1 MKTDI
6 TGSCKPRSDQLNAE
20 DLLGGDIEITITGFD
35 YNETRDPSPLWL
47 YHDHDP
53 KRPYKPCLT
62 MRKVLSCLWSKYAED
77 FVGRRLLLYRDPTVT
92 FGRDEVG
99 GIRIRAMSHIDAAK
113 TVLLTKTRGKRK
125 RWRIEALPE
134 RQTQAPSGDKMR
146 AAIMRAIDAFSAA
159 GVAQDELEARTGK
172 PAHAWTMADLQS
184 LRGYLEQ
191 LRSVEE

>member
-6 TGSCKPRSDQLNAE
+6 TGSCKPCSKQLNAE
-20 DLLGGDIEITITGFD
+20 DLLVGEMLIVITGFSYD
-35 YNETRDPSPLWL
+35 ETRDKQPLWL

-77 FVGRRLLLYRDPTVT
+77 YVGRALLLYCDSTVT
-92 FGRDEVG
+92 WAGVEVG
-99 GIRIRAMSHIDAAK
+99 GIRIRAMSHLDAAK

-125 RWRIEALPE
+125 RWRIDALPE
-134 RQTQAPSGDKMR
+134 RQAQAPSGDKMR
-146 AAIMRAIDAFSAA
+146 AAIMRAIDAFAA
-159 GVAQDELEARTGK
+159 VGVAQDELEARTGK
-172 PAHAWTMADLQS
+172 PAHAWTMADLQG